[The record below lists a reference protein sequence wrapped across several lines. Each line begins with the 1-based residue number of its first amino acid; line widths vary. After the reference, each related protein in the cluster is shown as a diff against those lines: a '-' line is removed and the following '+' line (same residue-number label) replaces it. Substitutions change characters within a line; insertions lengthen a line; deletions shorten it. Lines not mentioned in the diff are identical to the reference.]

1 MRIRVTPELLRAAA
15 VQIRHSLDRLEEI
28 SIVIS
33 RVWDGLDWEVRQE
46 AALELQVVQARRQA
60 MTLRDEGERL
70 RRFLE
75 ERATAFEEADRE
87 GVARLGQAFHRWSEQ
102 AGGALPAS
110 LGTALLFPERRAQAC
125 LRPGTLL
132 GADLPPPRPT
142 RVFIEPEE
150 RRALLHYG
158 IDVAISKMGPL
169 GLLKDLLDLAR
180 LPGWQVRRE
189 QAFRLYLESAAR
201 YGARSPQAQDAYGRY
216 VEVSI
221 FQMPILGSSA
231 RALVSVLNILGRARP
246 VE

>member
-1 MRIRVTPELLRAAA
+1 MRIQVTPDLLRATAA
-15 VQIRHSLDRLEEI
+15 QIRQSLDRLDEV
-28 SIVIS
+28 SITI
-33 RVWDGLDWEVRQE
+33 RRAWDGLNWEVRQE
-46 AALELQVVQARRQA
+46 AALELQVVQAQRQA
-60 MTLRDEGERL
+60 MALLEEGERL

-75 ERATAFEEADRE
+75 ERAAAFEEADRE

-158 IDVAISKMGPL
+158 IDVAISKIGPL

-180 LPGWQVRRE
+180 LPGWQVRME
-189 QAFRLYLESAAR
+189 QAFQLYLELVTR
-201 YGARSPQAQDAYGRY
+201 YGAHSPQAQAAYGHY
-216 VEVSI
+216 VEVLI
-221 FQMPILGSSA
+221 FKMPILGSGA
-231 RALVSVLNILGRARP
+231 EALVSVLNILGRARP